1 MVQNQITMSLC
12 LHYCY
17 LTVGFCI
24 LTVFCEAVRS
34 AILATAWLLVNK
46 QGQAAKQ
53 EADSKTAKYQE
64 LKRHT
69 FFPSCH
75 RDSGIMEPASHWT
88 GARNQ
93 ETRHCHHT
101 GQQINH
107 LPVLQA
113 VYVAFQKGNAV
124 SFLGTLRP
132 ARLVRHYSHLHLLIL
147 SPRLCASWRKE

>member
-69 FFPSCH
+69 FFSKLRSRQRDHGASKPLNWCKKSGDAPLSSHRTTDKPPSCF
-75 RDSGIMEPASHWT
+75 T
-88 GARNQ
+88 GCIRGFSEGKCGLILGHF
-93 ETRHCHHT
+93 ETRK
-101 GQQINH
+101 IS
-107 LPVLQA
+107 PPLQ
-113 VYVAFQKGNAV
+113 
-124 SFLGTLRP
+124 SFTPFDFKPETL
-132 ARLVRHYSHLHLLIL
+132 
-147 SPRLCASWRKE
+147 C